1 MARFGDEGEADVTDQ
16 QPPTGDPSETRRV
29 PAAWEPAPRR
39 APLIQ
44 VDATRNLQDG
54 SRTSP
59 RMRVDLLQIV
69 GWILGLYFLVASL
82 VALARAGFEDM
93 ALFDPTVEVG
103 GFPLTPLLALLYLV
117 VGVGLLAAST
127 GVVKE
132 RGLRIGGVLLGVVGA
147 VWLIEPDPFTEYL
160 GVVRDS
166 GAMLL
171 TLAVL
176 LLAASFV
183 PPLSVARPGVREHA

>member
-1 MARFGDEGEADVTDQ
+1 MSDQ
-16 QPPTGDPSETRRV
+16 QPPAGDQSETRRV
-29 PAAWEPAPRR
+29 PVAQEPTPRR

-44 VDATRNLQDG
+44 VDAARNLQDG

-59 RMRVDLLQIV
+59 RMRLDLLQIV
-69 GWILGLYFLVASL
+69 GWVLGLYFLIAGL

-103 GFPLTPLLALLYLV
+103 GLPLTPLLALLYLII
-117 VGVGLLAAST
+117 GVSLLAGST

-132 RGLRIGGVLLGVVGA
+132 RGLRIGAVLLGVVA
-147 VWLIEPDPFTEYL
+147 TVWLIEPDPFNEYL

-183 PPLSVARPGVREHA
+183 PPLSVARPGVPERS

>member
-1 MARFGDEGEADVTDQ
+1 VTAQ
-16 QPPTGDPSETRRV
+16 QPPTGDQSATRRV
-29 PAAWEPAPRR
+29 PTAQEPAPRK
-39 APLIQ
+39 APFIQ

-54 SRTSP
+54 GRTTP
-59 RMRVDLLQIV
+59 RMRVDVLQIV
-69 GWILGLYFLVASL
+69 GWILGLYFLVSGL

-103 GFPLTPLLALLYLV
+103 GFPLTPLLALLYLII
-117 VGVGLLAAST
+117 GVGLLAAST
-127 GVVKE
+127 GIVKE
-132 RGLRIGGVLLGVVGA
+132 RGLRIAGVLLGVVGA

-166 GAMLL
+166 GAMML

-176 LLAASFV
+176 LVAASFV
-183 PPLSVARPGVREHA
+183 PPLSVARPGVPERS

>member
-1 MARFGDEGEADVTDQ
+1 VTAQ
-16 QPPTGDPSETRRV
+16 QPPTGGSETRRV
-29 PAAWEPAPRR
+29 PTAGEAGTRR

-44 VDATRNLQDG
+44 VDAARNLHDG
-54 SRTSP
+54 GRTAP

-69 GWILGLYFLVASL
+69 GWILGLYFLVAGL

-103 GFPLTPLLALLYLV
+103 GLPLTPLLALLYLV
-117 VGVGLLAAST
+117 MGVALLASST
-127 GVVKE
+127 GTVKE
-132 RGLRIGGVLLGVVGA
+132 RGLRIGAVLLGVVGA
-147 VWLIEPDPFTEYL
+147 VWLIEPEPFTEYL

-176 LLAASFV
+176 LAAASFV
-183 PPLSVARPGVREHA
+183 PPLSVARPGMRERA